1 MGLYDD
7 GGVEFAQQQFDS
19 ARERG
24 IEQAK
29 KAQKEGRRQEL
40 LDTFITKP
48 VLSGIQ
54 SSITQSFADKGQ
66 ALQDANI
73 PQKTYLTNFLN
84 QYNGRNA
91 ALEYSKD
98 NANGFIVNGV
108 VDEDKLSA
116 NISSYMRDAF
126 ASTQEF
132 QNLNVKQFS
141 AFINNAA
148 NTEAARLKDYYQ
160 NMYDEGLDLPDN
172 ETILSDFDKW
182 NSRENPT
189 DPFGRIFKGVK
200 RVFGRET
207 EETITF
213 NRDKASESL
222 RISLGEDTTLQLTE
236 LKNAVDAFDAKATES
251 GSRYGIDDLIIE
263 ARKAIKNGEIT
274 GRIVEG
280 STEIVEV
287 AVERNGIKGEEQV
300 LRGSYFNPEN
310 GLEELYVGGKL
321 FVQTGYV
328 GRVDLKTAEKER
340 GWSALEAILNNPNA
354 VKEFEDEYIQVI
366 GQGKKQN
373 ETGNLES
380 YYGDMV
386 AFTSRHIFDKYP
398 ELANQIDDSRIDNI
412 AAHYIMGQVELGFG
426 YSQLSDE
433 EKKARNLTTQYI
445 NELIENP
452 DTSPTLFMLLKE
464 NAKFTLT
471 QTNGDNLIL
480 QNLVSVAEDLTVNN
494 PSQLKFLLGM

>member
-1 MGLYDD
+1 
-7 GGVEFAQQQFDS
+7 
-19 ARERG
+19 
-24 IEQAK
+24 
-29 KAQKEGRRQEL
+29 
-40 LDTFITKP
+40 
-48 VLSGIQ
+48 
-54 SSITQSFADKGQ
+54 
-66 ALQDANI
+66 
-73 PQKTYLTNFLN
+73 
-84 QYNGRNA
+84 
-91 ALEYSKD
+91 
-98 NANGFIVNGV
+98 
-108 VDEDKLSA
+108 
-116 NISSYMRDAF
+116 F

-287 AVERNGIKGEEQV
+287 AVERNGI
-300 LRGSYFNPEN
+300 
-310 GLEELYVGGKL
+310 
-321 FVQTGYV
+321 
-328 GRVDLKTAEKER
+328 
-340 GWSALEAILNNPNA
+340 
-354 VKEFEDEYIQVI
+354 
-366 GQGKKQN
+366 
-373 ETGNLES
+373 
-380 YYGDMV
+380 
-386 AFTSRHIFDKYP
+386 
-398 ELANQIDDSRIDNI
+398 
-412 AAHYIMGQVELGFG
+412 
-426 YSQLSDE
+426 
-433 EKKARNLTTQYI
+433 
-445 NELIENP
+445 
-452 DTSPTLFMLLKE
+452 
-464 NAKFTLT
+464 
-471 QTNGDNLIL
+471 
-480 QNLVSVAEDLTVNN
+480 
-494 PSQLKFLLGM
+494 